1 VPTVFAATPRLRPRG
16 DFTLPAGCALFA
28 CASAA
33 AGIGGHV
40 GMGEGTQRGL
50 VQLGVCA
57 LVAVGVVQA
66 GAVRASR
73 VKGFW
78 GLVRAGLV
86 LLFGAWA
93 GSALTSL
100 GVPGPWEAVGL
111 VLLLAAYPFLFGALC
126 RRAIR
131 EDGFEG
137 GLATFM
143 DVAILVCSLMV
154 ATVPLLVVPLAA
166 QHSTVSIGSGITWA
180 SDVGLLA
187 GGVWL
192 LYRVPRGGDVRS
204 IALLVASLAAFSVL
218 TLAEATV
225 QVHGGPNVPW
235 WLQAMFGPPYVL
247 VALAPRFE
255 RDQAPAR
262 RSPSASG
269 RWLTMRVAIP
279 YVAFVPLLALWFVS
293 LALGWDTRLFG
304 SGIAVVAT
312 LVAGRQLLLLHDHH
326 RVLFER
332 ARQALIDELTQVR
345 NRRSFDEDLAQLL
358 DIAQRR
364 SSELVVLMVD
374 LDELKGI
381 NDGQGHL
388 AGDRALV
395 AVAGA
400 LSAGARTSDRV
411 YRIGGDEF
419 AMLLPDAGPV
429 GAERILAD
437 ARCRMGSGPDALV
450 SVSAGMAGYPTDA
463 RDLETLLRIADG
475 RLYRAKRCR
484 VRPEPPPA
492 LAQEP
497 VLRIAEVA
505 IAKQLGG

>member
-1 VPTVFAATPRLRPRG
+1 MPNVLAATPGLPHRG
-16 DFTLPAGCALFA
+16 DLALPTGCALFA
-28 CASAA
+28 CAVAV
-33 AGIGGHV
+33 AGVAGRE
-40 GMGEGTQRGL
+40 GMSGATQRGI
-50 VQLGVCA
+50 VQLGV
-57 LVAVGVVQA
+57 VAVIAAGVAQA
-66 GAVRASR
+66 GRVRASR
-73 VKGFW
+73 VVGFW
-78 GLVRAGLV
+78 RLVGIGLA
-86 LLFGAWA
+86 LLLGAWVG
-93 GSALTSL
+93 GSLTSL
-100 GVPGPWEAVGL
+100 GVPGPWELVGL
-111 VLLLAAYPFLFGALC
+111 AMLLAAYPFLFGALC

-137 GLATFM
+137 GLATLM

-154 ATVPLLVVPLAA
+154 AAVPLLVVPLAA
-166 QHSTVSIGSGITWA
+166 QHSTVSAGSGITWA

-204 IALLVASLAAFSVL
+204 IAMLVASLAAFSVL

-225 QVHGGPNVPW
+225 QVRGGPSVPW
-235 WLQAMFGPPYVL
+235 WLQAMFGPPYAL

-255 RDQAPAR
+255 RDQASAR
-262 RSPSASG
+262 PGVVTAA
-269 RWLTMRVAIP
+269 RWLSARVAMP
-279 YVAFVPLLALWFVS
+279 YAAFVPLLVLWFVS
-293 LALGWDTRLFG
+293 LGLGWDTRLFG

-312 LVAGRQLLLLHDHH
+312 LVVGRQLLLLRDHH
-326 RVLFER
+326 RVLLER

-345 NRRSFDEDLAQLL
+345 NRRAFDEDLAQLL

-364 SSELVVLMVD
+364 DSDLVVLMVD

-400 LSAGARTSDRV
+400 LAAGARTSDRV

-419 AMLLPDAGPV
+419 AMLLPDAGV
-429 GAERILAD
+429 AGAERVLAD
-437 ARCRMGSGPDALV
+437 ARGRMEGGAMEPV
-450 SVSAGMAGYPTDA
+450 SVSAGMACFPEDA

-484 VRPEPPPA
+484 VRPDARPLPA
-492 LAQEP
+492 PDP
-497 VLRIAEVA
+497 VLRLHDVIIANQV
-505 IAKQLGG
+505 GG